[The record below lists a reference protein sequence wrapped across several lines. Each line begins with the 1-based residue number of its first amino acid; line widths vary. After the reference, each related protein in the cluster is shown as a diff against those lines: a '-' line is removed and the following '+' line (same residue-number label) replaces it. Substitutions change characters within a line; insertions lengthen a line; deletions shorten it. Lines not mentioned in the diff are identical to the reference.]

1 MIKKFNVTVN
11 GNSYEV
17 EVEEIKDGSMPV
29 ARPAVQR
36 PAPAATAPSTP
47 AAAPKAAAPKAAA
60 AVTGIGTVTA
70 PMPGTILDIA
80 VKEGDAVKAGQLCV
94 ILEAMK
100 MENELPAPCDGIV
113 KSVNVTKGASVNTAE
128 VLIVIG

>member
-17 EVEEIKDGSMPV
+17 EVEEIKEGVVQAVRPV
-29 ARPAVQR
+29 VQR
-36 PAPAATAPSTP
+36 PSTP
-47 AAAPKAAAPKAAA
+47 VAAPIPAAPKVKPSAPVA
-60 AVTGIGTVTA
+60 GESTVSA
-70 PMPGTILDIA
+70 PMPGTILDIP
-80 VKEGDAVKAGQLCV
+80 VKEGDSVKAGQLCV

-100 MENELPAPCDGIV
+100 MENELPAPCDGVV

-128 VLIVIG
+128 VLVVIG

>member
-11 GNSYEV
+11 GTAYEV
-17 EVEEIKDGSMPV
+17 EVEEIKDGALPFV
-29 ARPAVQR
+29 RPAVQR
-36 PAPAATAPSTP
+36 PSAPAQTKAP
-47 AAAPKAAAPKAAA
+47 AQAPKAPSAPVVAG
-60 AVTGIGTVTA
+60 VGTVSA

-80 VKEGDAVKAGQLCV
+80 VKEGDTVKAGQLCV

-113 KSVNVTKGASVNTAE
+113 KSVNVTKGASVSTSE